1 MILEAA
7 RGLRA
12 IKKPLAVCGDEA
24 EMNKKLFFLLMLK
37 KVMTKQK
44 KRTRAAILCVLE
56 HSAWGWICL
65 ECREDPSLAAM
76 DEEDPLACLPMV
88 REEAQVK
95 PVPTWRRA
103 QCGMCTVEF
112 FSSSFLVS
120 PPKLFPFQELQPG
133 RGSWFQVFI

>member
-1 MILEAA
+1 MPVHADPLTPLVVGEVGGVVRVYMLPPTLALLPLLGNL
-7 RGLRA
+7 GLVR
-12 IKKPLAVCGDEA
+12 
-24 EMNKKLFFLLMLK
+24 
-37 KVMTKQK
+37 KQMS
-44 KRTRAAILCVLE
+44 E
-56 HSAWGWICL
+56 GWICF